1 MSQKKYE
8 IIINGLKESIS
19 QVDVLANEIET
30 LEKKIDKLSNEKV
43 KIGIDKSLVQQ
54 SKEIEK
60 NLELSNEE
68 VLKNI
73 QNTEKL
79 KAQNKEI
86 LKQNKEIAL
95 GIREQSGE
103 YANTLAGQRAYL
115 AELKASLANMELD
128 TSEWDEMRDKV
139 GQVNERVK
147 DLEKS
152 YGVFSRDVGHYENAT
167 KGLDQIEKK
176 ADDVASALQQFRESA
191 KFDVEIDGVAV
202 QFDDV
207 GQAISE
213 IDKQAQKAAASLMA
227 MKEAGQEN
235 TEEYERMQAAFE
247 SYATKSGELQRA
259 VKYTDQLKDSVA
271 STTYELDVAIRAFQ
285 EIGAVL
291 QGATAIAG
299 MFGKN
304 QEEIQKAMNATV
316 QVMSIMQAAQT
327 LINSTQQKGSLIVKA
342 YQASLAGA
350 NMMMKAFGVAT
361 TSTSLAVKGLRAALV
376 STGIGALVVLLG
388 VAVNA
393 LMKFFDKMKN
403 GDQETRKQIKS
414 LDELNEK
421 YELITKTLNDT
432 SDLQLANGLITSLDA
447 ANNKLDV
454 AKSKAIAYRVELLK
468 LTKFGKDMGKTLS
481 KYAFDI
487 LQNVDLNDVNS
498 VINAIDTL
506 EQEYI
511 ALAAKAN
518 EAAEAGDAQAK
529 VWDAQAKAAYETIN
543 ALKDLAGSYSN
554 VKKEQDNYNK
564 KVKEAN
570 EQLKKIQVEN
580 IKDEYTRKKKQAEL
594 NFQKELQDIKE
605 RGIKVAELE
614 KALREQLNK
623 ELLEIDKEYQ
633 EKKNALIK
641 KSQEALNE
649 SESKV
654 YDAAYELAS
663 STYGKKI
670 DYLNETLS
678 GAINKILSD
687 KNIKNLSGN
696 LAEIE
701 KEFQD
706 FSHKMDKEVYSQLK
720 IEEDTHWL
728 RGSQEALKSLAENY
742 KTTIKEMVEA
752 NKELEGDDTFQTYS
766 KQFEY
771 VFDNLGKVDI
781 ATAIN
786 SKGLED
792 MFKSLD
798 KYIVVLEKTSNDAYT
813 PLINAYKAYINE
825 YDALRI
831 QWENQQIES
840 TVQFNN
846 RMEDLTKTRNES
858 LIQLYT
864 NMYEGLESAMT
875 ASISAS
881 TGDQFMDSFGGLFQF
896 GDMKKSVDKDLK
908 GFIDSIGNQIINLTG
923 IRGKLETESV
933 SISNQIHRLKDE
945 IGKLAEGELRQKT
958 EERNQLAL
966 LGLDTTQIDQEIAQV
981 TNKVQGMIREIASL
995 FVKGQNVENN
1005 IIDVDNTIKGLKQ
1018 VEKQAEETG
1027 KNITKEFKDKVV
1039 NAAMEIVNAFNQMY
1053 SMVADMNYANE
1064 MDRIDREQ
1072 DLLDEELDM
1081 LQDQL
1086 DAKEEMIQKYN
1097 DRINSIEGELETA
1110 RGDRRLFL
1118 LDQINQEVAARE
1130 REYAEKQRL
1139 MKQEQE
1145 NAKKQEQLK
1154 KDADAADAKRRK
1166 AQKVVDVNMSIANTA
1181 LAVIKSMSAYV
1192 WPYNMVVAGIVGALG
1207 AAQTA
1212 IISATKY
1219 ADGGLLQGP
1228 SHAQGGIKVLGGTA
1242 EVEGNEF
1249 ITNKATTMKNLD
1261 LLEFINSKKKKI
1273 DLYDLIDFY
1282 SGNNKT
1288 KHTYSNFKFANGG
1301 QLPSTQPNQDID
1313 VRKVTTYHEQDNRPI
1328 YVSVQEI
1335 ENVQRRVKNVRV
1347 LAGQNE

>member
-8 IIINGLKESIS
+8 IVVNGLKETIS

-30 LEKKIDKLSNEKV
+30 LEKKLNKLSNEKV

-60 NLELSNEE
+60 NLELTNEE

-73 QNTEKL
+73 QHTEKL

-115 AELKASLANMELD
+115 AELKQSLSNMELD
-128 TSEWDEMRDKV
+128 TEGWDEMRDKV
-139 GQVNERVK
+139 AQVNERVK

-152 YGVFSRDVGHYENAT
+152 YGVFARDVGHYENAT

-235 TEEYERMQAAFE
+235 TEEYEKMQQAFE

-299 MFGKN
+299 LFGKN

-414 LDELNEK
+414 LDELNE
-421 YELITKTLNDT
+421 ITKTLNDT

-487 LQNVDLNDVNS
+487 LQNVDLNDVKS

-511 ALAAKAN
+511 ALATKAN

-554 VKKEQDNYNK
+554 VKKEQDNYTK
-564 KVKEAN
+564 KVKDAN

-678 GAINKILSD
+678 GAIDKILSD
-687 KNIKNLSGN
+687 KNIKHLSGN

-706 FSHKMDKEVYSQLK
+706 FSHKMDTEVYSQLK

-728 RGSQEALKSLAENY
+728 RGSQEALKSLADTHKEV
-742 KTTIKEMVEA
+742 IKEMME
-752 NKELEGDDTFQTYS
+752 NNDELKNDDGFRVYS
-766 KQFEY
+766 QHFLSFIE
-771 VFDNLGKVDI
+771 NLGKIDI
-781 ATAIN
+781 KSALGSDYI
-786 SKGLED
+786 KGQFED
-792 MFKSLD
+792 LTNVMGE
-798 KYIVVLEKTSNDAYT
+798 LEKKDKDLYA

-908 GFIDSIGNQIINLTG
+908 GFIDSIGNQIIKLTG

-966 LGLDTTQIDQEIAQV
+966 LGLDTTQIDQEITQI
-981 TNKVQGMIREIASL
+981 TNKMQGMIREIASL

-1005 IIDVDNTIKGLKQ
+1005 IVDVDKTIKGLKQ
-1018 VEKQAEETG
+1018 VETQAEETG

-1053 SMVADMNYANE
+1053 SMIADMNYANE

-1139 MKQEQE
+1139 MKQEQD

-1261 LLEFINSKKKKI
+1261 LLEFINSKKKRI
-1273 DLYDLIDFY
+1273 DLYDLIEFY

-1335 ENVQRRVKNVRV
+1335 ENVQRRVRNVRV
-1347 LAGQNE
+1347 LAGQTE